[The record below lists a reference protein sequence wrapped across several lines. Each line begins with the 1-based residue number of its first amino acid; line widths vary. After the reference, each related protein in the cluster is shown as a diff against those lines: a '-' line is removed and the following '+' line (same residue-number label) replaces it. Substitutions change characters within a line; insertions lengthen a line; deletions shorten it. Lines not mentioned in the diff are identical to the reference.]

1 MASTLIFAILSG
13 LVFFLGL
20 RTTGFAIVE
29 LLGLCCR
36 PRALVRAGLGLGDVD
51 QNGGSSEAPP
61 GAGVAHGSLSKP
73 PPPEAPPEAPP
84 PEAPPPEAPP
94 PENPPPPPER
104 WARVT
109 LADAYRREGPTS
121 STWSSTTVRFSP
133 SRVSYERWTSLPCT
147 ITRIPLVRDSAT
159 FSAASRQTEQR
170 MNSVS
175 LSFHSLLCLSKLRGV
190 DATVKFATAAPD
202 GVKRSSGSPV
212 RFPTTVMTVSPAMP
226 APRLCSD
233 HAVVGAALSERRDAG
248 SWCAALPRCC
258 LLYTSDAADDL

>member
-1 MASTLIFAILSG
+1 MESTLIFAILSG

-36 PRALVRAGLGLGDVD
+36 PRALVRAGLGLGDAD

-73 PPPEAPPEAPP
+73 PPPEALPEAPP
-84 PEAPPPEAPP
+84 PEAPPPEK
-94 PENPPPPPER
+94 PPPPPER

-109 LADAYRREGPTS
+109 LADAYRSEGPTS

-133 SRVSYERWTSLPCT
+133 SLVSYERWTRRPCT
-147 ITRIPLVRDSAT
+147 RTRIPLVRDSAT

-170 MNSVS
+170 MKS
-175 LSFHSLLCLSKLRGV
+175 
-190 DATVKFATAAPD
+190 
-202 GVKRSSGSPV
+202 
-212 RFPTTVMTVSPAMP
+212 
-226 APRLCSD
+226 
-233 HAVVGAALSERRDAG
+233 
-248 SWCAALPRCC
+248 C
-258 LLYTSDAADDL
+258 LLYTSDAADEEDSVDLGG